1 MKKLM
6 LLSLL
11 LIAAPSFAQD
21 ASAPAAA
28 APAPVAAPAPAPV
41 AAPAPAPAPAAA
53 PAAQSL
59 DLLQIGSSFGKNRA
73 WEVGIDKSPVLDACI
88 QREVHDGQWLAGPCR
103 DVLVLAKLDASGALH
118 PVAHLGAAIMYNAE
132 HGNASFSMRAGVN
145 VGPAAHALMVKLA
158 DDIPGLEGISNITF
172 PKWASYLGSVT
183 TVDYAVG
190 YRPTHDASVNGNL
203 THGPMAKM
211 SIPLDDLYSLVK
223 IGI

>member
-21 ASAPAAA
+21 ASAPAA
-28 APAPVAAPAPAPV
+28 VPAPAPV
-41 AAPAPAPAPAAA
+41 AAPVAPAPAPAVVAA
-53 PAAQSL
+53 PAVQSL
-59 DLLQIGSSFGKNRA
+59 DLFQIGNSFGKNKS

-103 DVLVLAKLDASGALH
+103 DVLVLAKMDASGMLH

-132 HGNASFSMRAGVN
+132 HGNASFAMRAGVN
-145 VGPAAHALMVKLA
+145 VGPAAHALLSKMA
-158 DDIPGLEGISNITF
+158 DDIPGLEGISNITL
-172 PKWASYLGSVT
+172 PKWASYIGSVT
-183 TVDYAVG
+183 TIDYAMG
-190 YRPTHDASVNGNL
+190 YRPVHDASVNGNL